1 MPSTEDGR
9 RSTRDDV
16 EELQRFASTQLRKNQ
31 ELEKKLEQAEK
42 KGGNASWKRIPMP
55 EKFTG
60 EPTKLKGFLND
71 MRVYLEFNQGSFE
84 QSMDKIMMAGMSLD
98 GFAKDWFIPYSQD
111 FLTHRDE
118 AH

>member
-9 RSTRDDV
+9 RSIRDDV

-42 KGGNASWKRIPMP
+42 KGGNASWKRIPML

-71 MRVYLEFNQGSFE
+71 MRVYLEFN
-84 QSMDKIMMAGMSLD
+84 
-98 GFAKDWFIPYSQD
+98 
-111 FLTHRDE
+111 
-118 AH
+118 